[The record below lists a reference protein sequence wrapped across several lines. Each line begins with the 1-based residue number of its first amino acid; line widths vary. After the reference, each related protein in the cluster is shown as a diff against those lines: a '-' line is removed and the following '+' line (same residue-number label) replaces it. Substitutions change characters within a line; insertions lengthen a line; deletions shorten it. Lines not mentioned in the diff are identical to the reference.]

1 MIKSEE
7 MQNICRSMTVTD
19 RVSTMLICF
28 HGKKEGNLYG
38 EILNCY
44 IDGPVRFSNIG
55 DLMLKLDEICDWVPS
70 LPLIQGFLIKKCP
83 KNMHAELR
91 EKTKYQ

>member
-28 HGKKEGNLYG
+28 H
-38 EILNCY
+38 
-44 IDGPVRFSNIG
+44 
-55 DLMLKLDEICDWVPS
+55 
-70 LPLIQGFLIKKCP
+70 
-83 KNMHAELR
+83 
-91 EKTKYQ
+91 EKRRKFIW